1 MNNKHFK
8 IWTIATLTVAVICIV
23 IRSAWQI
30 AVIPTADT
38 IVIFLPLIVALI
50 GGTALFIYIAMKPER
65 LRSPFFLIV
74 VAVAVNGGM
83 VAGIIH
89 YANFI
94 TSPDAEPVLSKVI
107 STCFLLAGL
116 SAYFLILCF
125 LWSLRKTKERHG

>member
-8 IWTIATLTVAVICIV
+8 IWTIATLSVAVLCII

-50 GGTALFIYIAMKPER
+50 GGTALFIYVAIKPER
-65 LRSPFFLIV
+65 MRNLFFLIIITI
-74 VAVAVNGGM
+74 AVSGGM
-83 VAGIIH
+83 VAGVIH
-89 YANFI
+89 YTNFI

-125 LWSLRKTKERHG
+125 LWSLLKTKERHG